1 MGMTTAQFTLGT
13 AGTQICAP
21 DNESVSVI
29 VHNDDK
35 RSNYHV
41 YLGTSSVGSASGL
54 EVHEGQFVQL
64 TLPAGIALWAC
75 SHPTECQVSV
85 LRIAND

>member
-1 MGMTTAQFTLGT
+1 MGMTTAKFALGT

-35 RSNYHV
+35 RTSHHMFIGNSTV
-41 YLGTSSVGSASGL
+41 GTGSGL
-54 EVHEGQFVQL
+54 QLHEGQYVQL
-64 TLPAGIALWAC
+64 TLPAGVALWAC
-75 SHPTECQVSV
+75 ADNANTIASV

>member
-1 MGMTTAQFTLGT
+1 MGLTTAQFTLGT

-21 DNESVSVI
+21 DNESVSVL

-41 YLGTSSVGSASGL
+41 YLGNSTVGTTTGL
-54 EVHEGQFVQL
+54 ELHEGQFVEL
-64 TLPAGIALWAC
+64 TLPPGVALWAC
-75 SHPTECQVSV
+75 GDPAEVGASV

>member
-29 VHNDDK
+29 VHNDD
-35 RSNYHV
+35 RRASHHV

-75 SHPTECQVSV
+75 GDPVGATASV

>member
-1 MGMTTAQFTLGT
+1 MALTTQQFALGT

-35 RSNYHV
+35 RTNYHI
-41 YLGTSSVGSASGL
+41 YIGISSVSSATGL
-54 EVHEGQFVQL
+54 ELHEGQYVQL
-64 TLPAGIALWAC
+64 TLPAGVALWAC
-75 SHPTECQVSV
+75 GDPVGAAASV

>member
-1 MGMTTAQFTLGT
+1 MALTTEQFTLGT

-41 YLGTSSVGSASGL
+41 YIGNSSVGTATGL
-54 EVHEGQFVQL
+54 ELHEGQYVQL
-64 TLPAGIALWAC
+64 TVPAGVALWAC
-75 SHPTECQVSV
+75 GDPAGATASV

>member
-1 MGMTTAQFTLGT
+1 MALTTAQFTLGT

-29 VHNDDK
+29 VHNDEK
-35 RSNYHV
+35 TANHHIYIGNSTV
-41 YLGTSSVGSASGL
+41 GTTSGL
-54 EVHEGQFVQL
+54 ELHEGQYVQL
-64 TLPAGIALWAC
+64 TLPAGVALWGC
-75 SHPTECQVSV
+75 SNPAGVGVSV

>member
-1 MGMTTAQFTLGT
+1 MGMTTAKFALGT

-21 DNESVSVI
+21 DNESVSII

-35 RSNYHV
+35 RSSYHV

-54 EVHEGQFVQL
+54 ELHEGQFVQL
-64 TLPAGIALWAC
+64 TLPAGVALWAC
-75 SHPTECQVSV
+75 GDPAGATASV